1 MTIARRLALL
11 PAVPILVLLA
21 LSGFIAYQ
29 LRGIHRQSRFI
40 SEMQIESLASLGNI
54 SRKIT
59 DMRVSLRNHLLA
71 ESAEEQRAPAASISK
86 DREELPQLLA
96 AYGDKLISDE
106 RDRRLYTE
114 FRELS
119 SEWAR
124 EADRLVALSAGARQ
138 KEARAALLSG
148 YMPEV
153 GDRLDLVLANWINH
167 NQNLAKD
174 AGQRAVLAI
183 GESERHLLM
192 ATLIA
197 VLLSG
202 VLDILRFAESCT
214 PSGGFKLQL
223 SQLPTATY
231 LEAVPYTK
239 SSDETGE
246 LARSIAVLKDG
257 AAQTADQRWI
267 KANVAKITST
277 LPLTESL
284 SDFGDRLLP
293 ALVPTIGLRR
303 RGFLCDGQRRQ
314 VPPACGDVRTRRTGA
329 VS

>member
-1 MTIARRLALL
+1 M
-11 PAVPILVLLA
+11 LLA

-124 EADRLVALSAGARQ
+124 EA
-138 KEARAALLSG
+138 
-148 YMPEV
+148 
-153 GDRLDLVLANWINH
+153 
-167 NQNLAKD
+167 
-174 AGQRAVLAI
+174 
-183 GESERHLLM
+183 
-192 ATLIA
+192 
-197 VLLSG
+197 
-202 VLDILRFAESCT
+202 
-214 PSGGFKLQL
+214 
-223 SQLPTATY
+223 
-231 LEAVPYTK
+231 
-239 SSDETGE
+239 
-246 LARSIAVLKDG
+246 
-257 AAQTADQRWI
+257 
-267 KANVAKITST
+267 T
-277 LPLTESL
+277 LPRGPFCRSQTE
-284 SDFGDRLLP
+284 GGP
-293 ALVPTIGLRR
+293 GCVA
-303 RGFLCDGQRRQ
+303 
-314 VPPACGDVRTRRTGA
+314 
-329 VS
+329 